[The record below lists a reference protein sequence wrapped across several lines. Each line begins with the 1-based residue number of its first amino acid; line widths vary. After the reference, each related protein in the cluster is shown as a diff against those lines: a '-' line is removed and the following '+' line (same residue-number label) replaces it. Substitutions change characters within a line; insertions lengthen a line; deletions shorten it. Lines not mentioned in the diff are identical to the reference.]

1 MLRHNLLLIYR
12 NFKRFKATF
21 FINLFGLSTGLTCV
35 LLIYLWVKD
44 ERGVDRFF
52 DHGDRIYH
60 VMQNMRGGDDKIG
73 TGAGTP
79 GPLAK
84 ALAEEIPEVE
94 YAAAYVP
101 YNIYG
106 ANTIITIDDKRF
118 KVRTEFASAD
128 FFNVFSYK
136 ITGGDKVKPLDD
148 RRSVVITEEMATKM
162 FGTTDNVVG
171 KTIGWTQGE
180 ASELFRIQAICQTPP
195 VNATNQFDIILNYD
209 FFLDKHDWLKTWTS
223 SDPYAFVM
231 LKEGTS
237 PEAFEKK
244 IVDFIKKWDKDS
256 RSTLVIQ
263 RAADH
268 YLYGRFEN
276 GKATGGR
283 IEYIRLFGI
292 IASFILVIASINY
305 MNLST
310 ARASRRIKEVGIKKA
325 IGANRKSLAFQY
337 LGESIV
343 ITVLA
348 MGIAILL
355 TDILLNPFNTI
366 TGKHLVLRLDAALMS
381 VIILITVITGM
392 LAGSYP
398 ALYLSGFNT
407 ATILKGKLNV
417 AVGELWARK
426 GLVIFQFAISVILIV
441 AVLIVYKQIDYI
453 QSKNLGYNRANVVHF
468 ETEKVSETFLSEIK
482 SIPGVLNAARFY
494 HDLTGSHGSTGDVRW
509 EGKGL
514 DDYVDFSNF
523 EVGYD
528 LIETMGFQVVQGKSM
543 SRDFG
548 SIDQIVF
555 NEAAIKAM
563 GLKDPVGQT
572 ITVWGIK
579 RKVVGVV
586 KDFNYESMYEKV
598 KPAMFFLVPMIEG
611 GPSRI
616 MVKLQAGNERETL
629 DRLKTFYVKNNPG
642 FAFDFT
648 FMDDDYQRLY
658 ASELRVSTLSQY
670 FAGIAIVISC
680 LGLFALASFTAERR
694 LKEIGIRKV
703 LGSSNASIV
712 YLLSSEFTKIVAVA
726 IAIALPVSYF
736 MMKQWLGSFAY
747 PIPLELWYF
756 IVAGSVAI
764 LISWLTVGIQALK
777 ASYVNPVQCL
787 KEE

>member
-1 MLRHNLLLIYR
+1 MIRHNLLLIYR
-12 NFKRFKATF
+12 NFKRFKTTF

-44 ERGVDRFF
+44 ERGIDRFF
-52 DHGDRIYH
+52 DHGDMIYH
-60 VMQNMRGGDDKIG
+60 VMQNMQSSDKIN

-84 ALAEEIPEVE
+84 ALANEIPEVE

-101 YNIYG
+101 YNVYG
-106 ANTIITIDDKRF
+106 ANTIISVDDKRF
-118 KVRTEFASAD
+118 KVRTEFASPD
-128 FFNVFSYK
+128 FFKVFSYS
-136 ITGGDKVKPLDD
+136 IISGDKAKPLDD
-148 RRSVVITEEMATKM
+148 RKSVVITEEMAMKM
-162 FGTTDNVVG
+162 FGSTENVVG
-171 KTIGWTQGE
+171 KMIGWTQGE
-180 ASELFRIQAICQTPP
+180 APELFRIQAICQTPP
-195 VNATNQFDIILNYD
+195 INATNQFDIILNYD
-209 FFLDKHDWLKTWTS
+209 FFLDKHDWLKTWGS
-223 SDPYAFVM
+223 SDPFTFVL
-231 LKEGTS
+231 LKDGSS
-237 PEAFEKK
+237 PKVFEKK
-244 IVDFIKKWDKDS
+244 IAGFIRQKDKNS
-256 RSTLVIQ
+256 RSTLIIQ

-268 YLYGRFEN
+268 YLYGRYEN
-276 GKATGGR
+276 GKMTGGR

-292 IASFILVIASINY
+292 IAIFILVIASINY

-325 IGANRKSLAFQY
+325 IGANRKSLAMQY

-343 ITVLA
+343 ITVLS

-355 TDILLNPFNTI
+355 TDILLNPFNNI
-366 TGKHLVLRLDAALMS
+366 TGKHLELKPDPALTS
-381 VIILITVITGM
+381 AIILITLLTGT

-417 AVGELWARK
+417 ALGELWARK

-453 QSKNLGYNRANVVHF
+453 QSKNIGYNRDHVVHF
-468 ETEKVSETFLSEIK
+468 ETEKVSEAFLTELK
-482 SIPGVLNAARFY
+482 AIPGVVNAARFY
-494 HDLTGSHGSTGDVRW
+494 HDLTGSHGSTGDVKW
-509 EGKGL
+509 EGKGP
-514 DDYVDFSNF
+514 DDYTDFSNF

-528 LIETMGFQVVQGKSM
+528 LIETMGFEVTQGRPL

-563 GLKDPVGQT
+563 GLKDPLGQ
-572 ITVWGIK
+572 IISVWDIK
-579 RKVVGVV
+579 RRIVGVV

-598 KPAMFFLVPMIEG
+598 RPAMFFLVPMIEG
-611 GPSRI
+611 TPSRI
-616 MVKLQAGNERETL
+616 MVRIEAGNERETL
-629 DRLKTFYVKNNPG
+629 ERLKKFYEKNNPG

-658 ASELRVSTLSQY
+658 ASELRVSTLSRY
-670 FAGIAIVISC
+670 FAAIAIVISS

-703 LGSSNASIV
+703 LGSSNVAIV
-712 YLLSSEFTKIVAVA
+712 YLLSSEFTKIVVVA

-736 MMKQWLGSFAY
+736 MMSQWLGSFAY
-747 PIPLELWYF
+747 RIPLEWWYF
-756 IVAGSVAI
+756 IAAGGVAI

-787 KEE
+787 KDE